1 MYINI
6 NVYRKNK
13 SNRIKSDQFK
23 GKHRYANRKGKNV
36 RINEIGYIIE
46 KKRKKLENR
55 IAQDHVAYLHAG
67 PSSDPNRFRRL
78 TVRNPP

>member
-1 MYINI
+1 M
-6 NVYRKNK
+6 NVYRKNR

-23 GKHRYANRKGKNV
+23 GKPRYANRKGKNV

-55 IAQDHVAYLHAG
+55 IAQDHVAYLHAV
-67 PSSDPNRFRRL
+67 PSSYSNRFRRL
-78 TVRNPP
+78 TVRKPP